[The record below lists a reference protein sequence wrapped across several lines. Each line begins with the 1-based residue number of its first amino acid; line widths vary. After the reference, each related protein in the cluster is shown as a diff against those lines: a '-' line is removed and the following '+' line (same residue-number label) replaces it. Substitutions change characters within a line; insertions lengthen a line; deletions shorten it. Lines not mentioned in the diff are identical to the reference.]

1 MEPDLVSFL
10 TGIVVGATLGVLLM
24 AVMMNSKQSAR
35 EGGDGQDRAS
45 LRDNSAEQP
54 PPELRRE

>member
-1 MEPDLVSFL
+1 LVSFL
-10 TGIVVGATLGVLLM
+10 TGIVVGITLGVLLM

-35 EGGDGQDRAS
+35 EGGDTRDRAP
-45 LRDNSAEQP
+45 LQDNSTEPP